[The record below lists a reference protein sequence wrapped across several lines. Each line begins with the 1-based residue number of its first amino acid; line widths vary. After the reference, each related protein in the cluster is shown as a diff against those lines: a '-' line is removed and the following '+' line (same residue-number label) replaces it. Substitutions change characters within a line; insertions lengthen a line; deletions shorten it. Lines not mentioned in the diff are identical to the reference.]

1 MYVLNN
7 EQETMNFGEKLGYLL
22 LPGMVITLN
31 GDLGSGKTTL
41 TKAIARALDITEHIV
56 SPTFTIVQEY
66 EGRIALYHFDAYRIA
81 DEEEML
87 FIGFD
92 EYLSRGGVCI
102 IEWAEQI
109 RGILPKER
117 LDIFLHYAE
126 DGGRRMEIMACG
138 SDYEK
143 LLEQLEEEKGLS

>member
-1 MYVLNN
+1 MYLLSN
-7 EQETMNFGEKLGYLL
+7 EQETIDFGKKLGKLL

-41 TKAIARALDITEHIV
+41 TKAVAVSLGITEHIV

-66 EGRIALYHFDAYRIA
+66 EGRIPLYHFDVYRIA

-92 EYLSRGGVCI
+92 EYLAKGGICI
-102 IEWAEQI
+102 IEWAERI
-109 RGILPKER
+109 REILPDER
-117 LDIFLHYAE
+117 LDIFLHYTE
-126 DGGRRMEIMACG
+126 DGGRKMELIAHG
-138 SDYEK
+138 RKYQA
-143 LLEQLEEEKGLS
+143 LLEKLEEEKGLS